1 MSDAPGV
8 KRGPARHNEL
18 VRALAETPE
27 TLAAM
32 LDAVSDSALSKA
44 EAGEWSP
51 LVVAAHLR
59 DDEFMVMRLRL
70 ERMLVEDAPLLTP
83 FDEQGWAAT
92 RWAGRDGVDDLLA
105 DLRMQRAA
113 SLHILTRLT
122 DEQWL
127 RLGTQPEIGTFDIA
141 WWVEHW
147 AEHDADHLNQISVSL
162 GLAD

>member
-8 KRGPARHNEL
+8 KHGPTQHTEL
-18 VRALAETPE
+18 IRSLAETPE

-32 LDAVSDSALSKA
+32 LEAASGSALDKA
-44 EAGEWSP
+44 EPGEWTAR
-51 LVVAAHLR
+51 VVAAHLR

-70 ERMLVEDAPLLTP
+70 ERMLVEEAPSLVP
-83 FDEQGWAAT
+83 FDKGAWAKT
-92 RWAGRDGVDDLLA
+92 RWSGRDDVDDLLA

-113 SLHILTRLT
+113 SLHILARLS

-127 RLGTQPEIGTFDIA
+127 HLGTQPEIGTFDIA

-147 AEHDADHLNQISVSL
+147 AEHDADHLNQIAISL